1 MERISKTDYYLD
13 IAESVAKRGTCLRR
27 NFGSVIVKDDVIIS
41 TGYTGAPRGRENCCD
56 MGVCYRNENNIPRGT
71 RYELCLSADTDIHI
85 KGGDS
90 MSLSEMFNSDKDTFS
105 ILSVND
111 FVSQYV
117 ACKKPINVGY
127 KNGMIIRFDNSAQT
141 GIKCTDDHKIMLSD
155 FTYKEAR
162 ELEIGMNVMGYITD
176 LHGRPSL
183 SIKRVTDIETLEEPF
198 LCYDLSTPPFENF
211 AVELSDGS
219 GIFVHNCRSVHSEM
233 NAIINA
239 SRDDMLGSTLYLI
252 GIDNETNEIV
262 DNASCCSLCE
272 RMVINA
278 GIKTVVTRNKDG
290 SIKVYDVQCWVDNEQ
305 SNNYSLG
312 DDDDD
317 NDPVQ
322 KTTFIVKSDILQ

>member
-41 TGYTGAPRGRENCCD
+41 TGYVGAPRGRDNCCD
-56 MGVCYRNENNIPRGT
+56 IGVCYRNENNIPRGT
-71 RYELCLSADTDIHI
+71 RYELCLSADTMIHI
-85 KGGDS
+85 KGEDS
-90 MSLSEMFNSDKDTFS
+90 VCLSEMFDSDKDSFS
-105 ILSVND
+105 ILSVNN

-117 ACKKPINVGY
+117 SCGKPTNVGY
-127 KNGMIIRFDNSAQT
+127 KNGMIIRFDNSSKT

-162 ELEIGMNVMGYITD
+162 ELEIGMNVMGYVTD

-183 SIKRVTDIETLEEPF
+183 SIKRVTDIETLIEQF

-211 AVELSDGS
+211 AVELSEGS

-252 GIDNETNEIV
+252 GIDKETNEVV

-278 GIKTVVTRNKDG
+278 GIKTVITRNKDG
-290 SIKVYDVQCWVDNEQ
+290 SHKVYDVQDWVDNEQ
-305 SNNYSLG
+305 PNNYSLTEEK
-312 DDDDD
+312 
-317 NDPVQ
+317 NDTDLDI
-322 KTTFIVKSDILQ
+322 KLIYKSDILQ